1 MNFASESRLIY
12 ARSAR
17 KSSRSDQ
24 GLDKPSDRHK
34 TPDPLSQ
41 VFSLLNVRA
50 ARCTRFEAGGN
61 WSYRFPAKPALKF
74 GAVIRGDCW
83 IDFGDEAHHRLVSGD
98 CFLLANA
105 PAYVLA
111 NDQRLA
117 PEDGIA
123 AFDWTQSDVARHAGR
138 DTVLLAGSF
147 GFEAS
152 DAGLL
157 LDALPRFLLIPS
169 RSPSA
174 AVIHSTLEI
183 LDLEIRGTGIGA
195 AVLTDR
201 LADVLLVQ
209 VLTTG
214 PWKHCPKRSPCR
226 DPRFRSGSSPW
237 WGWRRSTTC
246 FDGECDLHA
255 IFFDVERPFRQR
267 PRSLDTRRRA
277 PSDTPSSESTAR
289 HRSDT
294 GADRRSPKNSP
305 STRINYRDV
314 RRHVTGRRDL
324 PSERSGG
331 LFPPPLKA
339 EKPQGVQ
346 KGTSA

>member
-209 VLTTG
+209 VLRAALDQDAG
-214 PWKHCPKRSPCR
+214 EGLGWINALVDARIGKAIRLMHEDAAHPWTLEALSEAIAMSRSAFSKRFKSLVGLAPLDYLLRWRMRLAR
-226 DPRFRSGSSPW
+226 DLL
-237 WGWRRSTTC
+237 RRGATVSATAAQL
-246 FDGECDLHA
+246 GY
-255 IFFDVERPFRQR
+255 
-267 PRSLDTRRRA
+267 
-277 PSDTPSSESTAR
+277 SSESAFGHAFKR
-289 HRSDT
+289 VYGNAPKRYW
-294 GADRRSPKNSP
+294 RRQA
-305 STRINYRDV
+305 I
-314 RRHVTGRRDL
+314 
-324 PSERSGG
+324 
-331 LFPPPLKA
+331 A
-339 EKPQGVQ
+339 EKFPINPN
-346 KGTSA
+346 KLS

>member
-1 MNFASESRLIY
+1 MIY

-24 GLDKPSDRHK
+24 ALDNLSDK
-34 TPDPLSQ
+34 TLGKTLGKASDPLSQ
-41 VFSLLNVRA
+41 VFSLLDVRA

-83 IDFGDEAHHRLVSGD
+83 IDFGNEAHHRLVTGD

-111 NDQRLA
+111 NDERLA
-117 PEDGIA
+117 PEDGMT
-123 AFDWTQSDVARHAGR
+123 AFDWTRSDVARHVGS

-152 DAGLL
+152 DAELL
-157 LDALPRFLLIPS
+157 LDALPRFLLMPS

-174 AVIHSTLEI
+174 SVIHSTLQI

-209 VLTTG
+209 VLRAALEQSAGEGFGWINALVDARIGKAIRLMHENAAHRWTLDALAGAVAMSRSAFSKRFKSLVGLAPLDYLLRWRMRLARDQLRRGATVSAAAAQMG
-214 PWKHCPKRSPCR
+214 YASESAFGHAFKRVYGRAPKRY
-226 DPRFRSGSSPW
+226 
-237 WGWRRSTTC
+237 WRGQAT
-246 FDGECDLHA
+246 GEK
-255 IFFDVERPFRQR
+255 FPN
-267 PRSLDTRRRA
+267 A
-277 PSDTPSSESTAR
+277 PN
-289 HRSDT
+289 
-294 GADRRSPKNSP
+294 K
-305 STRINYRDV
+305 
-314 RRHVTGRRDL
+314 
-324 PSERSGG
+324 
-331 LFPPPLKA
+331 
-339 EKPQGVQ
+339 
-346 KGTSA
+346 

>member
-1 MNFASESRLIY
+1 MNFASEARMIY

-24 GLDKPSDRHK
+24 TLDNRS
-34 TPDPLSQ
+34 DPLSQ
-41 VFSLLNVRA
+41 VFSLLDVRA

-74 GAVIRGDCW
+74 GAVLRGDCW
-83 IDFGDEAHHRLVSGD
+83 IDFGDEAHHRLVAGD

-111 NDQRLA
+111 NDERLA
-117 PEDGIA
+117 PEDGVA
-123 AFDWTQSDVARHAGR
+123 AFDWTRSDVARHAGC

-147 GFEAS
+147 GFEVS
-152 DAGLL
+152 DAELL

-174 AVIHSTLEI
+174 SVIHSTLQI

-209 VLTTG
+209 VIRAALDQRAG
-214 PWKHCPKRSPCR
+214 EGLGWINALADARIGRAIRLMHDNAAHPWTLDALADAIAMSRSAFSKRFKSLVGLAPLDYLLRWRMRLAR
-226 DPRFRSGSSPW
+226 DRL
-237 WGWRRSTTC
+237 RRGATVS
-246 FDGECDLHA
+246 A
-255 IFFDVERPFRQR
+255 IAAQ
-267 PRSLDTRRRA
+267 LGYA
-277 PSDTPSSESTAR
+277 SESAFGHAFKR
-289 HRSDT
+289 VYGH
-294 GADRRSPKNSP
+294 AP
-305 STRINYRDV
+305 TRYWRGQAAGEKFPDV
-314 RRHVTGRRDL
+314 
-324 PSERSGG
+324 PN
-331 LFPPPLKA
+331 K
-339 EKPQGVQ
+339 
-346 KGTSA
+346 

>member
-1 MNFASESRLIY
+1 
-12 ARSAR
+12 
-17 KSSRSDQ
+17 
-24 GLDKPSDRHK
+24 LD
-34 TPDPLSQ
+34 
-41 VFSLLNVRA
+41 VRA

-83 IDFGDEAHHRLVSGD
+83 IDFGDEAHHRLTSGD

-111 NDQRLA
+111 NDEHLV

-123 AFDWTQSDVARHAGR
+123 AFDWTRSDVARHAGS

-152 DAGLL
+152 DAELL

-169 RSPSA
+169 RSSSA
-174 AVIHSTLEI
+174 PVIHSTLQL

-209 VLTTG
+209 VLRAALDQRACEGLGWINALVDARIGKAIRLMHEDTAH
-214 PWKHCPKRSPCR
+214 PWTLEALADAIAMSRSAFSKRFKSLVGLAPLDYLLRWRMRLAR
-226 DPRFRSGSSPW
+226 DPL
-237 WGWRRSTTC
+237 RRGATVSAT
-246 FDGECDLHA
+246 A
-255 IFFDVERPFRQR
+255 RQQGY
-267 PRSLDTRRRA
+267 
-277 PSDTPSSESTAR
+277 SSESAFGHAFKR
-289 HRSDT
+289 IYGH
-294 GADRRSPKNSP
+294 APK
-305 STRINYRDV
+305 RYWR
-314 RRHVTGRRDL
+314 
-324 PSERSGG
+324 ERASGEK
-331 LFPPPLKA
+331 FPIA
-339 EKPQGVQ
+339 
-346 KGTSA
+346 

>member
-1 MNFASESRLIY
+1 M
-12 ARSAR
+12 
-17 KSSRSDQ
+17 
-24 GLDKPSDRHK
+24 DKLTDKHK
-34 TPDPLSQ
+34 TSDPLSQ

-74 GAVIRGDCW
+74 GAVIRGGCW
-83 IDFGDEAHHRLVSGD
+83 IDFGGEAHHRLVAGD

-111 NDQRLA
+111 NDGRLL

-123 AFDWTQSDVARHAGR
+123 SFDWAQSDVARHAGS

-174 AVIHSTLEI
+174 PIIHSTLGI

-201 LADVLLVQ
+201 LADVLLIQ
-209 VLTTG
+209 VLRAALDQNAG
-214 PWKHCPKRSPCR
+214 EGLGWINALVDARIGKAIRLMHEDAAHPWTLDALSGAIAMSRSAFSKRFKSLVGLAPLDYLLRWRMRIAR
-226 DPRFRSGSSPW
+226 DLL
-237 WGWRRSTTC
+237 RRGASVAATAAQL
-246 FDGECDLHA
+246 GY
-255 IFFDVERPFRQR
+255 
-267 PRSLDTRRRA
+267 
-277 PSDTPSSESTAR
+277 SSESAFGHAFKR
-289 HRSDT
+289 VYGH
-294 GADRRSPKNSP
+294 APK
-305 STRINYRDV
+305 RYWR
-314 RRHVTGRRDL
+314 GQA
-324 PSERSGG
+324 EGEK
-331 LFPPPLKA
+331 FPNEPNKL
-339 EKPQGVQ
+339 
-346 KGTSA
+346 S

>member
-1 MNFASESRLIY
+1 MDKL
-12 ARSAR
+12 
-17 KSSRSDQ
+17 SDERFDRRF
-24 GLDKPSDRHK
+24 DKHLGKQLGK
-34 TPDPLSQ
+34 TLDPLSQ
-41 VFSLLNVRA
+41 AFSLLDVRA
-50 ARCTRFEAGGN
+50 ARCTRFEAGGH

-83 IDFGDEAHHRLVSGD
+83 IDFGDEAHHWLATGD

-111 NDQRLA
+111 NDERLT

-123 AFDWTQSDVARHAGR
+123 AFDWAQSDVARGAGS

-152 DAGLL
+152 DAELL

-174 AVIHSTLEI
+174 AVIHSTLHI
-183 LDLEIRGTGIGA
+183 LDLEIRGTGIGT

-209 VLTTG
+209 VLRAALDQG
-214 PWKHCPKRSPCR
+214 AGEGLGWINALVDARIGKAIRLMHEDAAHPWTLEALADAIAMSRSAFSKRFKSLV
-226 DPRFRSGSSPW
+226 
-237 WGWRRSTTC
+237 GWRRSTTS
-246 FDGECDLHA
+246 FGGECGLRA
-255 IFFDVERPFRQR
+255 ISCDVVRPSRQ
-267 PRSLDTRRRA
+267 PLRSWDIRRRV
-277 PSDTPSSESTAR
+277 PSGMPSNESTAM

-294 GADRRSPKNSP
+294 GVDRPPAKK
-305 STRINYRDV
+305 
-314 RRHVTGRRDL
+314 
-324 PSERSGG
+324 
-331 LFPPPLKA
+331 FPIAPNK
-339 EKPQGVQ
+339 
-346 KGTSA
+346 

>member
-1 MNFASESRLIY
+1 MLEMPENRRDRIKPLDNL
-12 ARSAR
+12 
-17 KSSRSDQ
+17 SDQ
-24 GLDKPSDRHK
+24 TLGK
-34 TPDPLSQ
+34 TVGKTSDPLSQ
-41 VFSLLNVRA
+41 VFSLLDVRA

-83 IDFGDEAHHRLVSGD
+83 IDFGNEAHHRLVTGD

-111 NDQRLA
+111 NDERLA
-117 PEDGIA
+117 PEDGMA
-123 AFDWTQSDVARHAGR
+123 AFDWAQSDVARHAGS

-152 DAGLL
+152 DAELL

-174 AVIHSTLEI
+174 SVIHSTLQI

-209 VLTTG
+209 VLRAALDQSAGEGFGWINALLDARIGKAIRLMHENDAHRWTLDALAGAVAMSRSAFSKRFKSLVGLAPLDYLLRWRMRLARDQLRRGATVSAAAAQLG
-214 PWKHCPKRSPCR
+214 YASESAFGHAFKRVYGHAPKRY
-226 DPRFRSGSSPW
+226 
-237 WGWRRSTTC
+237 WRGQAT
-246 FDGECDLHA
+246 GEK
-255 IFFDVERPFRQR
+255 FPN
-267 PRSLDTRRRA
+267 A
-277 PSDTPSSESTAR
+277 PN
-289 HRSDT
+289 
-294 GADRRSPKNSP
+294 K
-305 STRINYRDV
+305 
-314 RRHVTGRRDL
+314 
-324 PSERSGG
+324 
-331 LFPPPLKA
+331 
-339 EKPQGVQ
+339 
-346 KGTSA
+346 

>member
-1 MNFASESRLIY
+1 MIY

-24 GLDKPSDRHK
+24 ALDKTS
-34 TPDPLSQ
+34 DPLSQ
-41 VFSLLNVRA
+41 LFSLMDVRA

-74 GAVIRGDCW
+74 GAVIRGECW
-83 IDFGDEAHHRLVSGD
+83 IDLGDEAPHRLATGE

-111 NDQRLA
+111 NDERLA

-123 AFDWTQSDVARHAGR
+123 AFDWAHSDVAHHDGS

-152 DAGLL
+152 DADLL

-169 RSPSA
+169 HSQSA
-174 AVIHSTLEI
+174 AVIHSTLHI

-209 VLTTG
+209 VLRAALDQG
-214 PWKHCPKRSPCR
+214 EGLGWINALADARIGKAIRLMHEDAAHPWTLDALADAIAMSRSAFSKRFKSKVGLAPLDYLLRWRMRLAR
-226 DPRFRSGSSPW
+226 DQL
-237 WGWRRSTTC
+237 RRGATVSATAARL
-246 FDGECDLHA
+246 GY
-255 IFFDVERPFRQR
+255 
-267 PRSLDTRRRA
+267 
-277 PSDTPSSESTAR
+277 SSESAFGHAFKR
-289 HRSDT
+289 VYGHAPKRYWRRQAADAKIPDRS
-294 GADRRSPKNSP
+294 K
-305 STRINYRDV
+305 
-314 RRHVTGRRDL
+314 
-324 PSERSGG
+324 
-331 LFPPPLKA
+331 
-339 EKPQGVQ
+339 
-346 KGTSA
+346 

>member
-1 MNFASESRLIY
+1 MIY
-12 ARSAR
+12 ARFAQ

-24 GLDKPSDRHK
+24 ALDRRPDKHLRN
-34 TPDPLSQ
+34 TLDPLSQ
-41 VFSLLNVRA
+41 LFSLLDVRA

-74 GAVIRGDCW
+74 GAVIRGECW
-83 IDFGDEAHHRLVSGD
+83 IDFGDEVHHRLAGGD

-111 NDQRLA
+111 NDERLA

-123 AFDWTQSDVARHAGR
+123 AFDWTRSDVAHRAGS

-157 LDALPRFLLIPS
+157 LDALPRLLLIPS

-174 AVIHSTLEI
+174 PVIHSTLQI

-209 VLTTG
+209 VLRAALDQG
-214 PWKHCPKRSPCR
+214 AGEGLGWINALVDARIGKAIRLMHADAAHPWTLDALADATAMSRSVFSKRFKSLVGIAPLDYLLRWRMRLAR
-226 DPRFRSGSSPW
+226 DLLRCGATVS
-237 WGWRRSTTC
+237 
-246 FDGECDLHA
+246 A
-255 IFFDVERPFRQR
+255 IAAQ
-267 PRSLDTRRRA
+267 LGY
-277 PSDTPSSESTAR
+277 SSESAFGHAFKRTYGHAPKR
-289 HRSDT
+289 YWRTRDT
-294 GADRRSPKNSP
+294 GEK
-305 STRINYRDV
+305 
-314 RRHVTGRRDL
+314 
-324 PSERSGG
+324 
-331 LFPPPLKA
+331 FPLAPNK
-339 EKPQGVQ
+339 
-346 KGTSA
+346 

>member
-1 MNFASESRLIY
+1 MIY

-24 GLDKPSDRHK
+24 ALDKPSDRHK
-34 TPDPLSQ
+34 TLDPLSQ

-209 VLTTG
+209 VLRAALDQDSG
-214 PWKHCPKRSPCR
+214 EGLGWINALVDARIGKAIRLIHEDAAHPWTLEALSEAIAMSRSAFSKRFKSLVGLAPLDYLLRWRMRLAR
-226 DPRFRSGSSPW
+226 DLL
-237 WGWRRSTTC
+237 RRGATVSATAAQL
-246 FDGECDLHA
+246 GY
-255 IFFDVERPFRQR
+255 
-267 PRSLDTRRRA
+267 
-277 PSDTPSSESTAR
+277 SSESAFGHAFKR
-289 HRSDT
+289 VYGHAPKRYW
-294 GADRRSPKNSP
+294 RRQA
-305 STRINYRDV
+305 I
-314 RRHVTGRRDL
+314 
-324 PSERSGG
+324 
-331 LFPPPLKA
+331 A
-339 EKPQGVQ
+339 EKFPLNPN
-346 KGTSA
+346 KLS